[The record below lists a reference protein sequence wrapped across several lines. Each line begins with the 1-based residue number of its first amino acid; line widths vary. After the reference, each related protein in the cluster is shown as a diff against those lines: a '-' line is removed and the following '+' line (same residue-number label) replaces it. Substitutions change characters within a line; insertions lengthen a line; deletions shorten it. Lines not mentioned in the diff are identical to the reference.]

1 MPHFADMLLAACA
14 TKQSR
19 VVVGLDPHFALLP
32 PSLTTQARQ
41 ATAPQVRR
49 VAAAEAIMA
58 FNREI
63 LPAVADKVAA
73 VKPQLAF
80 YEQWGPAGIKAYEDT
95 VALAH
100 ELGLL
105 VIADAKRN
113 DIGSTAEAYAAA
125 FLGRAAND
133 ASAAPI
139 PSEQPDPWEADA
151 ITVNPYFGMDG
162 ITPFL
167 QRWPRGKGLF
177 ALLRTSN
184 SSAPQVQD
192 IPTAGGGKVY
202 TQLAELISGW
212 GEESVGACG
221 YSALGAVVGATYP
234 EDMQALRRVMPHTLF
249 LVPGYGAQGGDAASV
264 AAAFKPD
271 GFGAVINTS
280 RQVLFA
286 YRDMNDQEHFALC
299 ARRAAEETRQAIN
312 AVLL

>member
-1 MPHFADMLLAACA
+1 MPHFADLLLAACVA
-14 TKQSR
+14 KQTR

-32 PSLTTQARQ
+32 PRLTVQARQ
-41 ATAPQVRR
+41 AGRPQVKRQ
-49 VAAAEAIMA
+49 AAAEAIMA

-80 YEQWGPAGIKAYEDT
+80 YEQWGPAGLKAYEDT
-95 VALAH
+95 VMLAH

-125 FLGRAAND
+125 FLG
-133 ASAAPI
+133 SAAG
-139 PSEQPDPWEADA
+139 ETADPWEADA
-151 ITVNPYFGMDG
+151 ITVNPYFGADG
-162 ITPFL
+162 INPFL

-184 SSAPQVQD
+184 PSATQVQD
-192 IPTAGGGKVY
+192 IPTAGGGKMY
-202 TQLAELISGW
+202 TQLAELIAGW
-212 GEESVGACG
+212 GDAAIGASG

-234 EDMQALRRVMPHTLF
+234 EDMHTARRLMPRTLF

-264 AAAFKPD
+264 AAAFNAD
-271 GFGAVINTS
+271 GYGAVINTS

-286 YRDMNDQEHFALC
+286 YRAQNDEENFAQC
-299 ARRAAEETRQAIN
+299 ARVAAEAARLAIN
-312 AVLL
+312 AVIM